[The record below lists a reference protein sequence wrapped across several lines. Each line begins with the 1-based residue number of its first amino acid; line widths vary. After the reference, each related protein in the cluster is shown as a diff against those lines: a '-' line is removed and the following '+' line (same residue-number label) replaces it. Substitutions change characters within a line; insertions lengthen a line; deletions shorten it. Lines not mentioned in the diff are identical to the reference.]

1 MSILTT
7 INTQF
12 WRWLA
17 KFVSHPPVRD
27 WLVLHAKRTPYSH
40 ILSPDGTEAYMMR
53 YWLFNPYHASGEA
66 KRFGWGW
73 LPSVRI
79 HHILIKDQDRHHHDH
94 PWNARTIVLQGG
106 YSEER
111 SGTHFARVPGDTA
124 TLRFEEYHR
133 INYVTDGGVY
143 TLFITWKHCGD
154 WGFNVNGKK
163 VPWREYLATEKNNG
177 LSQ

>member
-1 MSILTT
+1 MKDLQM
-7 INTQF
+7 INFIF
-12 WRWLA
+12 WQWIA
-17 KFVSHPPVRD
+17 KIVSHPAVRD
-27 WLVLHAKRTPYSH
+27 WLVLRAKRTPYTH
-40 ILSPDGTEAYMMR
+40 ILRLDGTEAHMLR
-53 YWLFNPYHASGEA
+53 YWLFNPYTASGAA

-106 YSEER
+106 YCEER
-111 SGTHFARVPGDTA
+111 SGIHFVRKPGDTA

-143 TLFITWKHCGD
+143 TMFITWKQRGE
-154 WGFNVNGKK
+154 WGFNVDGKK
-163 VPWREYLATEKNNG
+163 VLWREYLANEKNNG